1 MYITRTYYTQARRL
15 GLPPQGVCLRLIW
28 QRLRHVPLSL
38 VPPLLRTALQGNLMV
53 ALQVLF
59 VFIVYFVLLL
69 SGHALAALPAQAQ
82 TSMTSSGWIDAK
94 LQT

>member
-1 MYITRTYYTQARRL
+1 
-15 GLPPQGVCLRLIW
+15 
-28 QRLRHVPLSL
+28 
-38 VPPLLRTALQGNLMV
+38 MV